1 MNSRQKTFAQ
11 TNLSR
16 QIDKKKD
23 LLIETDRAIVMKDAY
38 PKAQYHFL
46 VVAREDI
53 PNVTAV
59 SCIYNLCIF
68 L

>member
-1 MNSRQKTFAQ
+1 MESKQKTFAQ
-11 TNLSR
+11 SDLRR

-23 LLIETDRAIVMKDAY
+23 LLIETDLAIVMKDAY

-53 PNVTAV
+53 PNVAAV
-59 SCIYNLCIF
+59 SCIYI
-68 L
+68 